1 MFKNTIILFLSI
13 LAFCACNRVE
23 KQQNETIINAKDSSK
38 NVKPKQDTLNSVLTH
53 SVVYFDYTNTVIK
66 EEFRDS
72 LFTKFSDLSTDDK
85 FTFYVPAGNINDTKS
100 VLRIFNNDD
109 ELIYEKSFQTSE
121 LIYGYDLEDI
131 KSDEELEIYILSKAK
146 ETLTM
151 DSFNDITDKEK
162 IIKEDGILDQP
173 EDSFENYKVFIECQN
188 DKRPLFCIS
197 LAEEDITFIGY
208 SKKLKKV
215 VDIIYCC

>member
-1 MFKNTIILFLSI
+1 MFKNTIIYCIIILS
-13 LAFCACNRVE
+13 FYACNRVE
-23 KQQNETIINAKDSSK
+23 KQQNKTTVAVKDSSE
-38 NVKPKQDTLNSVLTH
+38 NVKPKQDTLKVLTH
-53 SVVYFDYTNTVIK
+53 SVVYFDYKNTVLK

-85 FTFYVPAGNINDTKS
+85 FTLYVPEGNINNTKS
-100 VLRIFNNDD
+100 VFKIFNNAD

-131 KSDEELEIYILSKAK
+131 KSDEELEKYILSRAK
-146 ETLTM
+146 EKLAI
-151 DSFNDITDKEK
+151 DSFTDITDKDEIIEK
-162 IIKEDGILDQP
+162 DGILNQP
-173 EDSFENYKVFIECQN
+173 EDRFENYKVFIECQK

>member
-1 MFKNTIILFLSI
+1 M
-13 LAFCACNRVE
+13 
-23 KQQNETIINAKDSSK
+23 
-38 NVKPKQDTLNSVLTH
+38 KPKQDTLNSVLTR
-53 SVVYFDYTNTVIK
+53 SVVYFDYTNTEIK

-72 LFTKFSDLSTDDK
+72 LFTKFSDLAKDDK
-85 FTFYVPAGNINDTKS
+85 FTFYVPKGNINNTKS
-100 VLRIFNNDD
+100 VLKIFNDTG

-131 KSDEELEIYILSKAK
+131 KSDEELEKYILDRAK
-146 ETLTM
+146 KTLTM
-151 DSFNDITDKEK
+151 DSFTDITDKEK
-162 IIKEDGILDQP
+162 IMKEDGILDQP
-173 EDSFENYKVFIECQN
+173 EDSYENYKVFIECQK